1 MLETYFSNK
10 NSFNILFCKYRIRNY
25 FNETADF
32 LTRHK
37 LLLAFIICLLVPG
50 VHNLPKIGIP
60 FFEIINPLATI
71 QSKLLCLG
79 IILAFSLMLTN
90 AQSNFIKGG
99 KLRNYLNTFDI
110 SAHTHKKI
118 DLMILAISLNFIWVA
133 IVLGAG
139 FIYSYSQNIISLFSL
154 FCLYVSFIFS
164 YLVLLLSHLYRNKKY
179 MFLLFVNLIFIAC
192 IPLLTIPF
200 ANYTGSILGT
210 LFSLFIFR
218 REIPSGK
225 ENTSNKRATGY
236 NKQLISN
243 SLRRYFTIQLATYK
257 QHREV
262 FLTKALYCTIVN
274 IFLVYLV
281 MIQNLNIDHIGI
293 FMAILGFSIYI
304 LCTLFSVFQQDEKSY
319 KLFHTIFP
327 YQSFLKYV
335 KEITLT
341 FLIFLIAGLPLL
353 FYLAIENE
361 NLFIVIFTAFL
372 MSFIPLT
379 INRIFYWLSLRF
391 CFFTSLINSILW
403 MIAQYWILGGIF
415 EY

>member
-10 NSFNILFCKYRIRNY
+10 NSFNILFCQYRIRNY

-37 LLLAFIICLLVPG
+37 LLVAFIICLLVPG

-60 FFEIINPLATI
+60 FFEIINPLASI
-71 QSKLLCLG
+71 QSKLMCLG

-118 DLMILAISLNFIWVA
+118 DLLILALSLNFIWIA
-133 IVLGAG
+133 IVLGVG
-139 FIYSYSQNIISLFSL
+139 FIYTYTQNVIGLFAL
-154 FCLYVSFIFS
+154 FCLYLSFIFN
-164 YLVLLLSHLYRNKKY
+164 YLVLLLSHLYSNKKSV
-179 MFLLFVNLIFIAC
+179 LLMLVSLIFIAC
-192 IPLLTIPF
+192 ISLLKIPF
-200 ANYTGSILGT
+200 ANYTGAILAS
-210 LFSLFIFR
+210 LFSLFIFW

-225 ENTSNKRATGY
+225 EDSSGKRVNGY
-236 NKQLISN
+236 NKQLMSN
-243 SLRRYFTIQLATYK
+243 SLSLYFTIQLATYK
-257 QHREV
+257 QHRKL
-262 FLTKALYCTIVN
+262 FLTKTLYCTMLNV
-274 IFLVYLV
+274 FLVYLALR
-281 MIQNLNIDHIGI
+281 QNFNINHIGFFITISGFGI
-293 FMAILGFSIYI
+293 FMLS
-304 LCTLFSVFQQDEKSY
+304 TLFSVFQQDEKNY
-319 KLFHTIFP
+319 TLFHTIFP

-335 KEITLT
+335 KEITVA
-341 FLIFLIAGLPLL
+341 FLIFLVTGLPLL
-353 FYLAIENE
+353 FYLGINNAS
-361 NLFIVIFTAFL
+361 LFIVIGTAFL

-379 INRIFYWLSLRF
+379 INRTLYWLSLRF